1 MLEIL
6 GSQKR
11 LCNGITR
18 RDLLHVGGIS
28 ALGLS
33 LNNPPRIRGRPLP
46 PWRGDQPKPKR
57 ASSSSC
63 LDRHPNTKR
72 LIPNRSPPP
81 EFKER

>member
-18 RDLLHVGGIS
+18 RDLLHVGGIG

-33 LNNPPRIRGRPLP
+33 LNNPPRIQGATAPSMARGAAKAKACIFVFLF
-46 PWRGDQPKPKR
+46 G
-57 ASSSSC
+57 
-63 LDRHPNTKR
+63 
-72 LIPNRSPPP
+72 SPA
-81 EFKER
+81 